1 MATSSS
7 VVGPSPDPDSKFHSV
22 TISMDR
28 PVMEPTTTTDIGT
41 SSQPTAPIIV
51 DSNTRQQSLFSTKGK
66 ILILIFLWQFSYLIA
81 NTVIMINANEDA
93 KYECGPYIYYCIL
106 CGILIHTVHIGILF
120 VGRCLSILGF
130 EIASCTLNVSQ
141 VLILLSSV
149 WPVICLYG
157 TKLSCIRQ
165 FEEKHQSLWNM
176 LSAEAHTYLAA
187 STIIVCVNMYNISS
201 RYDYTYNFNRT

>member
-1 MATSSS
+1 MSSS
-7 VVGPSPDPDSKFHSV
+7 AVVPSPDPDSKFHSV
-22 TISMDR
+22 TISMER
-28 PVMEPTTTTDIGT
+28 PVMEPTT
-41 SSQPTAPIIV
+41 SSQPTAPI
-51 DSNTRQQSLFSTKGK
+51 STKGK
-66 ILILIFLWQFSYLIA
+66 ILILIFMWQFSYLIA
-81 NTVIMINANEDA
+81 NVVIIINANEDA

-120 VGRCLSILGF
+120 VGRCLSILG
-130 EIASCTLNVSQ
+130 VSQ
-141 VLILLSSV
+141 VLILFSSV
-149 WPVICLYG
+149 WPVVCLYG

-165 FEEKHQSLWNM
+165 FEDKHQSLWNM